1 MAQHPPT
8 RTKILSDGAL
18 TAIAVSFVFSFIS
31 TIAVGLRFYVR
42 RVKKVGVL
50 VEDWMILAALV
61 GPSGRAG
68 AQLMLG
74 NGR

>member
-1 MAQHPPT
+1 MAQHPSP

-18 TAIAVSFVFSFIS
+18 TAITVSFAFSFIS
-31 TIAVGLRFYVR
+31 TIAVDLRFYVR
-42 RVKKVGVL
+42 RVKRVGLL

-61 GPSGRAG
+61 GPSPRAG

-74 NGR
+74 NRS